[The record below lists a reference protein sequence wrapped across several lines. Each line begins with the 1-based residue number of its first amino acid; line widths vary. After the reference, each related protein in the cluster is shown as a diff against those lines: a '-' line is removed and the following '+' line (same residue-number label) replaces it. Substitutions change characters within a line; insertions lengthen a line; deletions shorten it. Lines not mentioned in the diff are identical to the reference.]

1 MRNWFDSMEVRER
14 LFVMFGGLVVIFAI
28 FYYVIWTPLDR
39 GQTNLSRNVSA
50 LERSIAEL
58 RPLKA
63 ALGNSSANIGP
74 VVAGSNQS
82 LVVIV
87 DTTLREHGLYN
98 ALQRSQPTRQNGIR
112 VEFENAPFDDLV
124 VWLGDLGSRYK
135 LQVISGSFSTPAQD
149 SQGRVNASLTLER

>member
-14 LFVMFGGLVVIFAI
+14 LFVMVGGLVVIFAI

-39 GQTNLSRNVSA
+39 GQANLSRNVSS

-58 RPLKA
+58 RPIKA
-63 ALGNSSANIGP
+63 ALGNSTNAQP
-74 VVAGSNQS
+74 VVAGGNQS

-124 VWLGDLGSRYK
+124 IWLGDLGSRYR